1 MVRIR
6 TDPEAETPIGVFSTG
21 GSRGVSPGAIPA
33 ESITPDEPTDTDLIA
48 GCRRGHS
55 PSWDRLVRR
64 YERLVYSVARRSG
77 LSPTDASDVT
87 QATFIALLDACGS
100 LREDERVAAWLI
112 TVARRKAWRVGR
124 RQARESLHAE
134 VPEQSP
140 DQLPWEDIATL
151 HHALLQLADPC
162 RELLLAL
169 YFDPE
174 RPSYAEIATRFGRSI
189 GGIGPMRGRCLDR
202 IRALLTDGEA

>member
-1 MVRIR
+1 MRIR
-6 TDPEAETPIGVFSTG
+6 TGPDTSPF
-21 GSRGVSPGAIPA
+21 GVSSSGVSDGVIP
-33 ESITPDEPTDTDLIA
+33 TGEPTDAALIA

-55 PSWDRLVRR
+55 ESWDQLVRR
-64 YERLVYSVARRSG
+64 YERLVYSVALRSG
-77 LSPTDASDVT
+77 LNPSDASDVT
-87 QATFIALLDACGS
+87 QASFIALLDACGS
-100 LREDERVAAWLI
+100 LREDERVAAWLV
-112 TVARRKAWRVGR
+112 TVARRKAWRIVR
-124 RQARESLHAE
+124 RQSRESPHAE
-134 VPEQSP
+134 VPTQSP

-151 HHALLQLADPC
+151 HAALLQLANPC

>member
-1 MVRIR
+1 LVRIR
-6 TDPEAETPIGVFSTG
+6 TGPDTSPFGVSTG
-21 GSRGVSPGAIPA
+21 GGSDGVIP
-33 ESITPDEPTDTDLIA
+33 TGEPNDAALIA

-55 PSWDRLVRR
+55 ESWDQLVRR
-64 YERLVYSVARRSG
+64 YERLVYSVALRSG
-77 LSPTDASDVT
+77 LNPSDASDVT
-87 QATFIALLDACGS
+87 QASFIALLDACGS
-100 LREDERVAAWLI
+100 LREDERVAAWLV
-112 TVARRKAWRVGR
+112 TVARRKAWRIVR
-124 RQARESLHAE
+124 RQSRESPHAE
-134 VPEQSP
+134 VPAQSP

-151 HHALLQLADPC
+151 HAALLQLANPC

>member
-1 MVRIR
+1 MVRVR
-6 TDPEAETPIGVFSTG
+6 TEPDAESTFGVPADLISTA
-21 GSRGVSPGAIPA
+21 AIP
-33 ESITPDEPTDTDLIA
+33 PLEPTDAALIA
-48 GCRRGHS
+48 GCRRGQS
-55 PSWDRLVRR
+55 DSWDQLVRR
-64 YERLVYSVARRSG
+64 YERLVYSVALRSG

-100 LREDERVAAWLI
+100 LREDERIAAWLI
-112 TVARRKAWRVGR
+112 TVARRKAWRSSR
-124 RQARESLHAE
+124 RQARESLRAE
-134 VPEQSP
+134 VPDQSS

-151 HHALLQLADPC
+151 HHALLQLAIPC

-174 RPSYAEIATRFGRSI
+174 RPSYAEIATRFGRSV

>member
-1 MVRIR
+1 MRIR
-6 TDPEAETPIGVFSTG
+6 TGPDVSPF
-21 GSRGVSPGAIPA
+21 GVSTDEVSEEFIPA
-33 ESITPDEPTDTDLIA
+33 GEPTDAALIA
-48 GCRRGHS
+48 GCRRGQS
-55 PSWDRLVRR
+55 QSWDQLVRR
-64 YERLVYSVARRSG
+64 YERLVFSVALRSG
-77 LSPTDASDVT
+77 LNPSDASDVT
-87 QATFIALLDACGS
+87 QASFIALLDACGS
-100 LREDERVAAWLI
+100 LREDERVAAWLV
-112 TVARRKAWRVGR
+112 TVARRKAWRIVR
-124 RQARESLHAE
+124 RQSREAPHAE
-134 VPEQSP
+134 VPTPST

-151 HHALLQLADPC
+151 HNALLQLANPC

>member
-1 MVRIR
+1 MVKIR
-6 TDPEAETPIGVFSTG
+6 TDPEAKTPIGVLSTG
-21 GSRGVSPGAIPA
+21 TPV
-33 ESITPDEPTDTDLIA
+33 ESITLDEPTDADLIA

-55 PSWDRLVRR
+55 QSWDRLVRR
-64 YERLVYSVARRSG
+64 YERLVYSVALRCG
-77 LSPTDASDVT
+77 LSRTDASDVT
-87 QATFIALLDACGS
+87 QTTFIALLDACS
-100 LREDERVAAWLI
+100 NLRDDERVAAWLI
-112 TVARRKAWRVGR
+112 MVARRKAWRVGR

-134 VPEQSP
+134 VPAQSP

-174 RPSYAEIATRFGRSI
+174 RPSYAEIASRFGRSV